1 MRECRRCK
9 FACCLAG
16 RSVRVGERPFGG
28 SKMRKLF
35 LTAVAASLSAQAAA
49 QDQGATLYSKG
60 HFTGSSMTIAGPTT
74 KMTPFQVK
82 SLRIPSGTV
91 WELCSG
97 NTFTGCERFSESK
110 AAIARTVRSVRPVAP
125 PIAESVAVPGQ
136 GPVAGSG
143 PSLRGLASEFFVVP
157 AQDGARI
164 EVSDKEPARRP
175 RRPQPFVARTA
186 GECRCTSAF
195 RR

>member
-1 MRECRRCK
+1 
-9 FACCLAG
+9 
-16 RSVRVGERPFGG
+16 
-28 SKMRKLF
+28 MRKLF

-157 AQDGARI
+157 AQERARI
-164 EVSDKEPARRP
+164 EVSDK
-175 RRPQPFVARTA
+175 VAGSASTAATAFCRTHGWRMSVYERVQTISGRTFLA
-186 GECRCTSAF
+186 DVLCVNEDR
-195 RR
+195 